1 MTSTRVRRRVALA
14 FVALGLGGLAASF
27 AIAPVPSISA
37 QEAGFTPTERSA
49 LSRGRIVIRRRSER
63 HDGANYFGGTSFQAI
78 DRSPDQVWRAV
89 RDSDHFRDMLP
100 RVESIHVVARGER
113 HTIARFEHAYGLI
126 SAAYH
131 LRLTYDD
138 SRRDLTF
145 RVDETRPN
153 DVRAATGF
161 LEVRAWPGRRDRSL
175 VTWGIMAALDDG
187 IVEGMLRPRLHE
199 WMLRVPQ
206 TMRSFLHRHEPE
218 TLVAGG
224 AARGG

>member
-1 MTSTRVRRRVALA
+1 MSASLPTALRA
-14 FVALGLGGLAASF
+14 KALFVAVLACAGAMIVPF
-27 AIAPVPSISA
+27 AQTEA
-37 QEAGFTPTERSA
+37 QESGFSEGERAA
-49 LSRGRIVIRRRSER
+49 LEAGRIVIRRRTER
-63 HDGANYFGGTSFQAI
+63 HDGRNYFGGTSFQAV

-89 RDSDHFRDMLP
+89 REGTHFREMLP
-100 RVESIHVVARGER
+100 RVESVRVVARGDQ
-113 HTIARFEHAYGLI
+113 HVIARFEHAYGLI

-131 LRLTYDD
+131 LRLTYNDAH
-138 SRRDLTF
+138 RDLTF
-145 RVDETRPN
+145 RLDDTRPN

-161 LEVRAWPGRRDRSL
+161 LEVRPWPGRRDRTL

-206 TMRSFLHRHEPE
+206 TMRSFLHRHVSE

-224 AARGG
+224 TTSGG